1 MPAISP
7 LLLPLLLLPALA
19 GLGSASPLAGG
30 PKTNTRQASWT
41 VGQPVT
47 VRAGTVRGGAS
58 RVRPEVSAYLGIPF
72 AQPPTGQLRFM
83 PPVAVASFSSGG
95 NSTDNSTAFDAS
107 DFGPDC
113 PSNHIPTDQA
123 YIGGPAGQAILTAEA
138 QTGRPLSE
146 DCLSLNVWTKPQ
158 SGSGVPKAVLFW
170 IFGGGFSIGNTAC
183 EIYDGSVLADEN
195 DVVVIEVLQDDGNR
209 RVVSAEDA
217 GLQQN
222 VGLLDQRMAL
232 EWARDNVAAF
242 GGDPSRITVFGQSAG
257 GASTDY
263 LNIMYPDDPIANG
276 FIPQSG
282 VASGAVGA
290 LAGTPEDAATAWYDV
305 SASAG
310 CGGEEAGPRTVD
322 CMRMKTTA
330 EILGAVDEND
340 LIAIQTGFSPVADDI
355 TAPSAAVDRINAG
368 DFAKVPMLVG
378 NVENEAGFIWPV
390 LLAYTYFDK
399 STVDTIAPLTNLV
412 QTILDIANLGVTA
425 YRYRF
430 YGGNYTNLYVDYVG
444 SDYHTSELPVV
455 FGTASWL
462 TGIQDT
468 PAQAS
473 MGAFMRNAW
482 AEFARDPEDG
492 LANLGWPKY
501 DPNADTLAR
510 LAFEGEAEPSYVD
523 PDDTDTLCTPINFV
537 LNRVTGSTSTVMSC
551 LNSAVMAVVSN
562 GTQSE
567 QVKQVLASQ
576 CHPP

>member
-1 MPAISP
+1 MD
-7 LLLPLLLLPALA
+7 
-19 GLGSASPLAGG
+19 
-30 PKTNTRQASWT
+30 
-41 VGQPVT
+41 
-47 VRAGTVRGGAS
+47 RG
-58 RVRPEVSAYLGIPF
+58 
-72 AQPPTGQLRFM
+72 PTGD
-83 PPVAVASFSSGG
+83 V
-95 NSTDNSTAFDAS
+95 
-107 DFGPDC
+107 
-113 PSNHIPTDQA
+113 PTDQA

-158 SGSGVPKAVLFW
+158 SGTGQPKAVLFW

-195 DVVVIEVLQDDGNR
+195 DVVVISANY
-209 RVVSAEDA
+209 RVNIFGFPGAP

-232 EWARDNVAAF
+232 EWVRNEVSAF

-263 LNIMYPDDPIANG
+263 LSLMYPNDPIANG

-310 CGGEEAGPRTVD
+310 CGGKEAGEGTVD

-330 EILGAVDEND
+330 EILGAVHENS
-340 LIAIQTGFSPVADDI
+340 LIAIQTGFQPVADDI
-355 TAPSAAVDRINAG
+355 TAPSAAVDRIKAG
-368 DFAKVPMLVG
+368 NFARVPMLVG
-378 NVENEAGFIWPV
+378 NVENEAAFIWPV

-399 STVDTIAPLTNLV
+399 STVDMIAPLTKLV
-412 QTILDIANLGVTA
+412 QPILDIANLVGFTCGARQAAGLRVEQGVTT

-430 YGGNYTNLYVDYVG
+430 YGGNYTNLYVNDVG
-444 SDYHTSELPVV
+444 ADYHTAELPVV

-462 TGIQDT
+462 TGIPDT

-473 MGAFMRNAW
+473 TGAFMRKAW

-501 DPNADTLAR
+501 DPDDGTLAR
-510 LAFEGEAEPSYVD
+510 LAFEGETGPSYID

-537 LNRVTGSTSTVMSC
+537 LNRVTGATSTVMSC
-551 LNSAVMAVVSN
+551 LGSALMAVVTN
-562 GTQSE
+562 GTGSE
-567 QVKQVLASQ
+567 QVKQVLAGECS
-576 CHPP
+576 HDRLDSSDTFKFLMLTVSSESSGPLTSTSVTDIIMALVSLMGKL